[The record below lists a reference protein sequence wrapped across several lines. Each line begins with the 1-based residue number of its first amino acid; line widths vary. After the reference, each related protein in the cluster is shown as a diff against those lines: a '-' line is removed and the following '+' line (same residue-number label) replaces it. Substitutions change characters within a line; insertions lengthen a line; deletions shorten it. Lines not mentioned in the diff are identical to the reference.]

1 MGDGKEEN
9 DNNDYKNENSN
20 EFFYFYRDTRFDK
33 LPNIFEKHK
42 TIVASKIGEF
52 QNTLKRKIEQF
63 TRDLELYAKY
73 CNELQYWGNIDEIFR
88 YRDKAIYLENKLI
101 MAMDTIDEFNEE
113 EELFGWELSQYPL
126 RKAVSWTIRSIL
138 LI

>member
-1 MGDGKEEN
+1 MH
-9 DNNDYKNENSN
+9 
-20 EFFYFYRDTRFDK
+20 TRFDK
-33 LPNIFEKHK
+33 LQDIFEEHRK
-42 TIVASKIGEF
+42 IVASKIGEF

-101 MAMDTIDEFNEE
+101 TAMDTIDEFNEE

-126 RKAVSWTIRSIL
+126 RIIRSFYATIISIESIFDDWTYSL
-138 LI
+138 DSRQIDAV

>member
-1 MGDGKEEN
+1 MH
-9 DNNDYKNENSN
+9 
-20 EFFYFYRDTRFDK
+20 TRFDK
-33 LPNIFEKHK
+33 LQDIFEEHRK
-42 TIVASKIGEF
+42 IVASKIGEF

-101 MAMDTIDEFNEE
+101 TAMDTIDEFNEE

-126 RKAVSWTIRSIL
+126 RKAVSLTVPCYAPNLKWQKLLFKQIL
-138 LI
+138 YNMIFLCDDYIH

>member
-1 MGDGKEEN
+1 MH
-9 DNNDYKNENSN
+9 
-20 EFFYFYRDTRFDK
+20 TRFDK
-33 LPNIFEKHK
+33 LQDIFEEHRK
-42 TIVASKIGEF
+42 IVASKIGEF

-101 MAMDTIDEFNEE
+101 TAMDTIDEFNEE

-126 RKAVSWTIRSIL
+126 RKAVSLTVACYAPNLKWQKLLFKQILYNTIFLCDDYIH
-138 LI
+138 

>member
-1 MGDGKEEN
+1 M
-9 DNNDYKNENSN
+9 
-20 EFFYFYRDTRFDK
+20 RDTRFDK
-33 LPNIFEKHK
+33 LPDIFEEHRK
-42 TIVASKIGEF
+42 IVASKIGEF

-73 CNELQYWGNIDEIFR
+73 CNELQYWGNVEEIFR

-101 MAMDTIDEFNEE
+101 TAMDTIDEFNEE

-126 RKAVSWTIRSIL
+126 RKAVSLTVLSIL
-138 LI
+138 PNLKQQKLYSNKFCIII